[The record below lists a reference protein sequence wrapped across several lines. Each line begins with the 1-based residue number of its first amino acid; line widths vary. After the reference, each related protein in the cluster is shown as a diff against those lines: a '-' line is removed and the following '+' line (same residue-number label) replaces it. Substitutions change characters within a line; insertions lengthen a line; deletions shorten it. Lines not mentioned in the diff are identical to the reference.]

1 MRHLL
6 PKSVQSGADLSA
18 QDALGLLQL
27 RGQGVVELAFPDDVL
42 GSVPESRPVE
52 LRGKPRE
59 HRAQVLQVIHHH
71 AQLRE
76 GRGRFSRASLFKSLH
91 HVCTHHVDGAGRVG
105 LFRQEPDP
113 SLQDVAV
120 VHHNLAHVL
129 QHTKRSWLVA

>member
-27 RGQGVVELAFPDDVL
+27 RGQGVVELAFPDDIL

-59 HRAQVLQVIHHH
+59 HGAQVLQVVHHH
-71 AQLRE
+71 TQLRE
-76 GRGRFSRASLFKSLH
+76 GRGRFSTALEGSLIKSLH

-105 LFRQEPDP
+105 FFRQEPNP
-113 SLQDVAV
+113 SLQDAAV
-120 VHHNLAHVL
+120 VHHNLTHIL
-129 QHTKRSWLVA
+129 